1 MKYIYFLY
9 YIYEYLLFSFQML
22 MIMADL
28 KMNNNWVEALKHIPK
43 RKLLLDFDSYQRGP
57 IGNNHKLS
65 AKRIR
70 DDFRRNSV
78 YNLLIKK

>member
-1 MKYIYFLY
+1 
-9 YIYEYLLFSFQML
+9 

-28 KMNNNWVEALKHIPK
+28 KIDNNWKNALKHIPR
-43 RKLLLDFDSYQRGP
+43 RKLLEADAYQRGLT
-57 IGNNHKLS
+57 GSKHNLT

-70 DDFRRNSV
+70 NDFRRNSI

>member
-1 MKYIYFLY
+1 MI
-9 YIYEYLLFSFQML
+9 

-28 KMNNNWVEALKHIPK
+28 KIDNNWVSALKHIPK
-43 RKLLLDFDSYQRGP
+43 RKILDVDGYQRGLV
-57 IGNNHKLS
+57 GSNHKIS

>member
-1 MKYIYFLY
+1 
-9 YIYEYLLFSFQML
+9 

-28 KMNNNWVEALKHIPK
+28 QADNNWVNALKHIPK
-43 RKLLLDFDSYQRGP
+43 RKLLEADAYQRGLC
-57 IGNNHKLS
+57 GNNQKLT

-70 DDFRRNSV
+70 EDFRRNSV

>member
-1 MKYIYFLY
+1 
-9 YIYEYLLFSFQML
+9 

-28 KMNNNWVEALKHIPK
+28 KVDNNWANALKHIPR
-43 RKLLLDFDSYQRGP
+43 RKLLEVDAYQRQP
-57 IGNNHKLS
+57 TKSNHKLT

-70 DDFRRNSV
+70 EDFKRNSV

>member
-1 MKYIYFLY
+1 MI
-9 YIYEYLLFSFQML
+9 

-28 KMNNNWVEALKHIPK
+28 KVDNNWLNALKHIPK
-43 RKLLLDFDSYQRGP
+43 RKLLEVDAYQREF
-57 IGNNHKLS
+57 IGKNQRLS

-70 DDFRRNSV
+70 EDFRKNSV

>member
-1 MKYIYFLY
+1 MI
-9 YIYEYLLFSFQML
+9 

-28 KMNNNWVEALKHIPK
+28 KVDNNWVNALKHIPR
-43 RKLLLDFDSYQRGP
+43 RKLLEVDAYQRGLS
-57 IGNNHKLS
+57 GSNHKLS

-70 DDFRRNSV
+70 EDFRRNSV